1 MVSKAC
7 GMVLV
12 TSQLVSSGETLV
24 YGERRG
30 QPVWAPLKSSPV
42 DLSPALSPSYLKH
55 PRTHRLQPKGV
66 GEGVGFRIWT
76 TFFLGILILIPFLK
90 VLQ

>member
-24 YGERRG
+24 YAERRG
-30 QPVWAPLKSSPV
+30 QPVWAPRKSSMR
-42 DLSPALSPSYLKH
+42 LLLPS
-55 PRTHRLQPKGV
+55 GS
-66 GEGVGFRIWT
+66 
-76 TFFLGILILIPFLK
+76 
-90 VLQ
+90 